1 MFLDRASGI
10 LTALALS
17 LMSLSACDDESLR
30 PTPLPSPDPA
40 TSSGTYIVDVNLRT
54 HQVTSYPAASAH
66 PPDGVD
72 LSLFGGTG
80 TVSHLFELVGS
91 APSAG
96 NTYILRDHL
105 ENVFSYA
112 IGTNV
117 AHSPGALPRDT
128 MGIFVFLSIQP
139 FGIVGCTPGPACQ
152 VRADSGYD
160 GAFQFTGS
168 TPQQY
173 MYFKTILEP
182 SDGTAHRGPDY
193 TDQSPANGG
202 SGIDYYRSF
211 AFRASPAVTDFR
223 FGVAVSAAKV
233 KPNDNRWKVT
243 YVGDSLPARLGASL
257 TDLRSEP
264 DWRVSGNAGAVADTS
279 ILTTGCAGGAARCL
293 RIQSTTPSL
302 LALTDSISFSRSD
315 SVGASDSAYIAA
327 TVAVTNLPATNGA
340 PSVFLGLQDRT
351 KLISFGISQN
361 SVGLCN
367 ASNAF
372 LSGGTVTMDP
382 TTVGSWRISKF
393 ASDSVVVYANGT
405 RLLKQTYTSLPA
417 APALASTPYFWFG
430 NRVSWNLLFN
440 PTNVTSLWSSVVYEI
455 GATQ

>member
-1 MFLDRASGI
+1 VTIVDGAARIIA
-10 LTALALS
+10 TLALS
-17 LMSLSACDDESLR
+17 LVILAACDDESLR
-30 PTPLPSPDPA
+30 PRLLPPSDPA
-40 TSSGTYIVDVNLRT
+40 ASSGTYIVDVNLRT
-54 HQVTSYPAASAH
+54 HQVRSYPVASAD

-72 LSLFGGTG
+72 LSLFGGPG

-112 IGTNV
+112 IGTNI
-117 AHSPGALPRDT
+117 AHSPGALPKDT
-128 MGIFVFLSIQP
+128 LGIFVFLSIQP
-139 FGIVGCTPGPACQ
+139 FGIIGCTPGPTCQ

-182 SDGTAHRGPDY
+182 SDGTAHRGLDY
-193 TDQSPANGG
+193 TDQSAANGG
-202 SGIDYYRSF
+202 TGIDYYRSF

-243 YVGDSLPARLGASL
+243 YVGDSLPTREGASL
-257 TDLRSEP
+257 SDLRTEP
-264 DWRVSGNAGAVADTS
+264 DWRMSGNAGAVADTS
-279 ILTTGCAGGAARCL
+279 ITTTGCAGGAARCL
-293 RIQSTTPSL
+293 RIQSTNPFL
-302 LALTDSISFSRSD
+302 VADSISFSRGD
-315 SVGASDSAYIAA
+315 SVGPSDSAYIAA
-327 TVAVTNLPATNGA
+327 TVAVTNLPASNGA

-351 KLISFGISQN
+351 KLISFGIAEN

-367 ASNAF
+367 ASNTF
-372 LSGGTVTMDP
+372 LSGASVTKDP
-382 TTVGSWRISKF
+382 TTVSSWRISKF

-405 RLLKQTYTSLPA
+405 RLLKQSYASLPA